1 MHILY
6 SLLLL
11 PVFGATLTFG
21 HVLQQNCNQGQGY
34 ILIFKLCRENQDP
47 ASVTRGNLST
57 YMQILC
63 ISTVSW
69 STYIVVLNLA
79 AVGFSNA
86 WLLKSK
92 KLELLSGNHSS
103 RQYRALL
110 NTRCV
115 SETNSWLK
123 SDGRC
128 KGWTATGLGSQ
139 PSPDAGAQEETITPF
154 QIKIALIFSEWM
166 T

>member
-63 ISTVSW
+63 ISTVS
-69 STYIVVLNLA
+69 
-79 AVGFSNA
+79 
-86 WLLKSK
+86 
-92 KLELLSGNHSS
+92 
-103 RQYRALL
+103 
-110 NTRCV
+110 
-115 SETNSWLK
+115 
-123 SDGRC
+123 
-128 KGWTATGLGSQ
+128 
-139 PSPDAGAQEETITPF
+139 
-154 QIKIALIFSEWM
+154 
-166 T
+166 